1 MKGQGIV
8 LQGATAA
15 SRADAQNM
23 QTIAPKITG
32 TTFNRVFTD
41 DFERIKNPEWHM
53 GAFVPEGI
61 DPNRYF
67 RLRLMRVNRKS
78 AWSIGC
84 VDVSL
89 THLPSNTT
97 SRSTSVS
104 IEDSMQEAV
113 MAMVID
119 TLARE
124 LETEIA
130 VYERLEKAK

>member
-1 MKGQGIV
+1 M
-8 LQGATAA
+8 
-15 SRADAQNM
+15 SNDAWKQYTMTVPN
-23 QTIAPKITG
+23 PDKISG
-32 TTFNRVFTD
+32 TNFNRVFLDSRTGNKTSD
-41 DFERIKNPEWHM
+41 WNM
-53 GAFVPEGI
+53 GAFVPEGT
-61 DPNRYF
+61 DPKRYF
-67 RLRLMRVNRKS
+67 RLRQMRVNRQS

-119 TLARE
+119 NLARE

>member
-1 MKGQGIV
+1 MSNDAWKQHTMTAPNPDKISGI
-8 LQGATAA
+8 TM
-15 SRADAQNM
+15 S
-23 QTIAPKITG
+23 
-32 TTFNRVFTD
+32 RVFMD
-41 DFERIKNPEWHM
+41 GVVKVKPENW
-53 GAFVPEGI
+53 GAGPFVPKDV
-61 DPNRYF
+61 DPNRYH

-78 AWSIGC
+78 AWAIGC

-97 SRSTSVS
+97 SRSIAVS

-124 LETEIA
+124 LEVEIA
-130 VYERLEKAK
+130 VYERLEKTK

>member
-1 MKGQGIV
+1 MSNDAWKQHTMVVPNPNKISGTNLNKIIIDDVVAMK
-8 LQGATAA
+8 TA
-15 SRADAQNM
+15 DWGN
-23 QTIAPKITG
+23 
-32 TTFNRVFTD
+32 
-41 DFERIKNPEWHM
+41 

-61 DPNRYF
+61 DHNRYF

-78 AWSIGC
+78 SWGIGC

-97 SRSTSVS
+97 SRATTVS

-119 TLARE
+119 NLARE

-130 VYERLEKAK
+130 VYGRLEKAK